1 MLNLSNGNGKL
12 ANDTLIFNLPAGKT
26 CPGAMFCKSF
36 AVVDDNGKRKIVDGK
51 HTEFRCFAA
60 SSEVQYDKVFNN
72 RARNLELIVD
82 AIQNGTAPGFS
93 VGAADLIHNSI
104 QESRTKKTKL
114 VRIHESGDFFSGTYL
129 DAWIE
134 VAQRNPNLKFYCYS
148 KSLQLFLHFPLP
160 SNFYLT
166 ASYGGKFDYLID
178 EGYFPRYAKVV
189 ESLEVADA
197 LGLPVDVNEDHCF
210 LSGPYAL
217 LVHNT
222 QPAGSEWG
230 KYARANAK
238 VKKQLR
244 GQLVTV

>member
-1 MLNLSNGNGKL
+1 MTLHFSSGNAKLSKN
-12 ANDTLIFNLPAGKT
+12 TLIFNLPAGKT

-36 AVVDDNGKRKIVDGK
+36 AVVGDNGRRNIVDGPY
-51 HTEFRCFAA
+51 TEFRCFAA
-60 SSEVQYDKVFNN
+60 SGEVQFDDVFSN
-72 RARNLELIVD
+72 RADNFAQVLDVMKDGNLATFLNIELHK
-82 AIQNGTAPGFS
+82 N
-93 VGAADLIHNSI
+93 L
-104 QESRTKKTKL
+104 KKKHTR
-114 VRIHESGDFFSGTYL
+114 VRIHESGDFFNAHYL
-129 DAWIE
+129 QAWIM
-134 VAQRNPNLKFYCYS
+134 VAMANPSLKFYCYS
-148 KSLQLFLHFPLP
+148 KSLNLFMGLELP

-178 EGYFPRYAKVV
+178 EGFFPRYAKVV

-244 GQLVTV
+244 EQLVTV